1 MTHTAHDFVLAYYSG
16 DRKTGTL
23 AVVKQVG
30 GETSV
35 SLVASGSDTG
45 LDKSLKPIMI
55 GMSDDKVVLLD
66 PKTKA
71 LSLSGTFP
79 TDAFPAHVYKD
90 PYSGLDWYMNDGDK
104 ETGNDTLN
112 CGDKGSSVS
121 VVENSNSAEAKY
133 LATICVGRGHH
144 QANFTGPSTQ
154 APNVPRRA
162 VISNLK
168 DGTLTFIGSDPA
180 DADTYLKVTNTIN
193 LCEPDKEDGLAE
205 GAVPNNSFP
214 HGLVFSPVSGK
225 LYNLNNG
232 YGTIAVIDPVT
243 CKIEQRINFKGHS
256 NLFVSKD
263 GRYVIGRGAD
273 RKSDA
278 KHVIAKLSVLDV
290 SNNEIVDTM
299 DVKDVYISKY
309 FFNGDG
315 SKLYLTTGSSGSDEQ
330 KANLKTDA
338 VLVFDLSS
346 LPKIKLEKE
355 LKLGSVGTLDFLN
368 GDDGKSKLVLSSD
381 STGGDVVILDGSSN
395 EVVARISVND
405 GQPHSRLWMLG

>member
-1 MTHTAHDFVLAYYSG
+1 MTYTAHDFVLAYYSG

-23 AVVKQVG
+23 AVVKQQA
-30 GETSV
+30 GEMSV
-35 SLVASGSDTG
+35 SVVASGADTG
-45 LDKSLKPIMI
+45 LEKAMKPIMI
-55 GMSDDKVVLLD
+55 GMSDDKVVLLE

-71 LSLSGTFP
+71 LSLSDSFP
-79 TDAFPAHVYKD
+79 ADAFPAHVYTD

-121 VVENSNSAEAKY
+121 VVENSNSPDAKY

-144 QANFTGPSTQ
+144 QANFTGPSEQ
-154 APNVPRRA
+154 APDVPRRA

-180 DADTYLKVTNTIN
+180 DTDTWLKVIKTVN
-193 LCEPDKEDGLAE
+193 LCEPDKEDGLVG

-214 HGLVFSPVSGK
+214 HGLVYSPVSGK

-232 YGTIAVIDPVT
+232 YGTIAIIDPASGEV
-243 CKIEQRINFKGHS
+243 EQRVNFKGHS
-256 NLFVSKD
+256 NLFISKD

-273 RKSDA
+273 RKSDPD
-278 KHVIAKLSVLDV
+278 HVIAKLSVIDV
-290 SNNEIVDTM
+290 TTNEVVDKM
-299 DVKDVYISKY
+299 DLKDIYISKY

-315 SKLYLTTGSSGSDEQ
+315 SKLYLSTGSSGSDAQ
-330 KANLKTDA
+330 MANLKTDV
-338 VLVFDLSS
+338 VLVFDLSD
-346 LPKIKLEKE
+346 LPKIKLDKE

-368 GDDGKSKLVLSSD
+368 ENGESRLVFSSD
-381 STGGDVVILDGSSN
+381 STGGDVVILDGKTDD
-395 EVVARISVND
+395 VVARISVND